1 MPRVKRCRANGCHAM
16 VAFDSR
22 YCKRHQDLA
31 MDEPKPK
38 RNNYHYNHHVR
49 NRDENKSN
57 QYAFYRTRQWVHL
70 RQQALERDHYVCQY
84 CRLSSVVT
92 PAKTVD
98 HIVPVEAD
106 QGLATKLDN
115 LAVICPSCH
124 TKKTR
129 WEQGYYGTGNER
141 ELKAV
146 RPIID
151 IALINK
157 LMNNV

>member
-1 MPRVKRCRANGCHAM
+1 MPRMKRCRANGCHQM
-16 VAFDSR
+16 VAYESR
-22 YCKRHQDLA
+22 YCKQHEYLA
-31 MDEPKPK
+31 KDDKPK
-38 RNNYHYNHHVR
+38 RDYSRYNQIERHK
-49 NRDENKSN
+49 DENKSN

-84 CRLSSVVT
+84 CRLSNVVT

-115 LAVICPSCH
+115 LAVVCPSCH

-129 WEQGYYGTGNER
+129 WEQNYYGTGNGR

-146 RPIID
+146 RPITD
-151 IALINK
+151 IALINN
-157 LMNNV
+157 LMNSV